1 MTAQA
6 AVRTVNRMG
15 NNFTRPQIFQVK
27 RTDRTFRF
35 VRFFRSHPVVLLL
48 VAILLITACAGCTGE
63 PAQETQ
69 DGRIIVGVTIPPQE
83 EFVRAVGG
91 NYVDV
96 IVLVPS
102 GASPHTY
109 EPTPGQLTALAD
121 AALYAEVGSGVE
133 FELSWMDGIRAVNP
147 EMVIVDCSEGIEID
161 AGDPHIWLSIRNAG
175 TMVENIRH
183 GLIEVDPVHEEE
195 YRENTEEYLASLG
208 ALDAAISRQ
217 LAGGSRPVILVYHPA
232 WGYFC
237 RDYNLTQIAIEE
249 DGKEPT
255 PQGIERLVEQAKR
268 LNITVI
274 FTSPSY
280 GTRNAGVVADEIGGS
295 VVEADPL
302 AADYLA
308 NMERVAGAFAG
319 GA

>member
-6 AVRTVNRMG
+6 AVRTVNRMT
-15 NNFTRPQIFQVK
+15 NNFTQPQIPEAGK
-27 RTDRTFRF
+27 WSHRS
-35 VRFFRSHPVVLLL
+35 RSHAVVLLIIA
-48 VAILLITACAGCTGE
+48 AIWLFASAGCTGE
-63 PAQETQ
+63 PAQETR
-69 DGRIIVGVTIPPQE
+69 DSRITVGVTIPPQE
-83 EFVRAVGG
+83 EFVKAVGG
-91 NYVDV
+91 DHVDV
-96 IVLVPS
+96 EVLVPY

-109 EPTPGQLTALAD
+109 EPTPVQLAALSD
-121 AALYAEVGSGVE
+121 AALYAEVGSGIE
-133 FELSWMDGIRAVNP
+133 FELAWMDGIRSLNP
-147 EMVIVDCSEGIEID
+147 DMVVVDCSRGIDIYE
-161 AGDPHIWLSIRNAG
+161 GDPHIWLSLGNAG
-175 TMVENIRH
+175 TMVENIRD

-195 YRENTEEYLASLG
+195 YRENTKEYLASLET
-208 ALDAAISRQ
+208 LDAAIDQQMS
-217 LAGGSRPVILVYHPA
+217 AGSRPVILVYHPA

-274 FTSPSY
+274 FASPSY
-280 GTRNAGVVADEIGGS
+280 GTRNAQVVADEIGGT

-302 AADYLA
+302 ATDYLA
-308 NMERVAGAFAG
+308 NMERVADAFAG